1 MKRII
6 PYILLLALC
15 SVHAQ
20 KSDSAAQETQKTQSD
35 PPVAASSD
43 IFGALEAFSHDL
55 DSAYNDLMST
65 GLVGAV
71 PLYSQAKARIKHA
84 QEIVQN
90 KPESAEAAL
99 ATQICSVLTSTA
111 LLHME
116 KEQNL
121 ISIRKLDKQK
131 DSLMLELH
139 NLHETINGLERSYAS
154 RLKDDM
160 EKERLKAISQTSK
173 LKEDLEA
180 ERERA
185 RKIMEDAQRRFGEL
199 QSELIKVSKDARGT
213 IISMS
218 DILFDVGK
226 AGLTSDLKTSLAKIA
241 GILIV
246 YKEPKV
252 VVEGHTDN
260 VGTEEFNQKLSEER
274 ASNVMNF
281 LIEQGVGADRLSSL
295 GYAFHKPIAD
305 NSTKEG
311 RAKNRR
317 VDLIIKD

>member
-20 KSDSAAQETQKTQSD
+20 KSDTAARKSPQPRADTSPAVTS
-35 PPVAASSD
+35 
-43 IFGALEAFSHDL
+43 GTLEAFSRDL
-55 DSAYNDLMST
+55 DSAYHALMST
-65 GLVGAV
+65 GVVGAV
-71 PLYSQAKARIKHA
+71 PLYSRARARIKQA
-84 QEIVQN
+84 REIVQN
-90 KPESAEAAL
+90 KPESQDAAM
-99 ATQICSVLTSTA
+99 AVQICSVFTSAA
-111 LLHME
+111 LVHME

-121 ISIRKLDKQK
+121 IRIQSLDKQK

-160 EKERLKAISQTSK
+160 EEERLRAISQTSK

-246 YKEPKV
+246 HKDPKI

-260 VGTEEFNQKLSEER
+260 MGTEEFNQKLSEER
-274 ASNVMNF
+274 AGNVMDF
-281 LIEQGVGADRLSSL
+281 LIEQGVDESRLSSV

-305 NSTKEG
+305 NATREG